1 MQMKINHVAIWAQ
14 NLDRLKNFY
23 CLHFNAQAG
32 TFYYNP
38 NKGFSSY
45 FLSFDSGARL
55 ELMHSIHM
63 NTSPGLVDLIRP
75 GYAHLSFEI
84 GTMEDVDLFAK
95 KLKKSGLPIL
105 DGPRWTGDGYYEF
118 VTSDPEGNRIELM
131 ASTLP

>member
-1 MQMKINHVAIWAQ
+1 MKINHVAIWVQ
-14 NLDRLKNFY
+14 NLDLLKDFY
-23 CLHFNAQAG
+23 CFHFMAQAG

-55 ELMHSIHM
+55 ELMHSIHLKK
-63 NTSPGLVDLIRP
+63 SSGSEDLVLQ

-84 GTMEDVDLFAK
+84 ETKENVDLFAK

-105 DGPRWTGDGYYEF
+105 DGPRWTGDGYFEF
-118 VTSDPEGNRIELM
+118 VTSDPEGNRIEVM
-131 ASTLP
+131 AST

>member
-1 MQMKINHVAIWAQ
+1 MIINHVAIWAQ
-14 NLDRLKNFY
+14 NLDRLKDFY
-23 CLHFNAQAG
+23 CLHFQAKAG
-32 TFYYNP
+32 SFYFNP

-63 NTSPGLVDLIRP
+63 KKHSGSEDLILP

-84 GTMEDVDLFAK
+84 GTKEDVDLYAQ

-105 DGPRWTGDGYYEF
+105 DGPRWTGDGYYEL
-118 VTSDPEGNRIELM
+118 VTADPEGNRIEVM
-131 ASTLP
+131 ASTQK